1 MSAQRV
7 GVKNKALHDLR
18 CNDEEAFRNSIDRR
32 SAAALEDEKFP
43 GEACVFYAWFEFLA
57 MTTRLT

>member
-1 MSAQRV
+1 MFAQRV
-7 GVKNKALHDLR
+7 GVKNKAFHDLR

-43 GEACVFYAWFEFLA
+43 GHIKVKKLYEISDR
-57 MTTRLT
+57 TNR

>member
-1 MSAQRV
+1 M
-7 GVKNKALHDLR
+7 KNKALHDLR

>member
-1 MSAQRV
+1 MFAQRV

-43 GEACVFYAWFEFLA
+43 GEACVFYA
-57 MTTRLT
+57 